1 MAGENMTPKTVAE
14 KILSAHAGKI
24 LKAGDFA
31 ICKIDFT
38 FGQDGTS
45 SIIIDRIKELETTKL
60 KTRFCM
66 VIDHSA
72 PSPSEGVSRVHK
84 KMRQFAQDYNT
95 GFYDIGCG
103 VCHQVIP
110 ESGQIL
116 PGDLV
121 LGADSHTCTYGALS
135 AFSTGVGSTDL
146 AIALSTGKNWFK
158 VPETIKVILTGKIP
172 KGIYAKDIILYLIGQ
187 VKADGAT
194 YKAIEFYGPV
204 IDQLDMDGRFTI
216 CNMVVEMG
224 AKVGFMPV
232 DKKTLAWLKPRV
244 PKGRKINKISADKGA
259 TYTKVLEYD
268 ISGLKPQVS
277 LPHNVD
283 TVSSVDALK
292 NVKINQVFLGTCT
305 NGRLEDF
312 KIAAGILKS
321 KKVSAQV
328 KLIVAPA
335 SRLIFL
341 EALKLGIIDTFVK
354 AGAVVV
360 APGCGPCVGTHNGVP
375 ADGEVVISTANRNFK
390 GRMGNPNAFIY
401 LGSPATACASAIEGK
416 ICDPRKYL

>member
-1 MAGENMTPKTVAE
+1 M
-14 KILSAHAGKI
+14 
-24 LKAGDFA
+24 
-31 ICKIDFT
+31 
-38 FGQDGTS
+38 
-45 SIIIDRIKELETTKL
+45 
-60 KTRFCM
+60 
-66 VIDHSA
+66 
-72 PSPSEGVSRVHK
+72 
-84 KMRQFAQDYNT
+84 
-95 GFYDIGCG
+95 
-103 VCHQVIP
+103 
-110 ESGQIL
+110 
-116 PGDLV
+116 
-121 LGADSHTCTYGALS
+121 
-135 AFSTGVGSTDL
+135 
-146 AIALSTGKNWFK
+146 
-158 VPETIKVILTGKIP
+158 
-172 KGIYAKDIILYLIGQ
+172 
-187 VKADGAT
+187 
-194 YKAIEFYGPV
+194 
-204 IDQLDMDGRFTI
+204 
-216 CNMVVEMG
+216 
-224 AKVGFMPV
+224 
-232 DKKTLAWLKPRV
+232 
-244 PKGRKINKISADKGA
+244 
-259 TYTKVLEYD
+259 
-268 ISGLKPQVS
+268 KPQVS